1 MVNVD
6 FVLETEPF
14 YNGGVVTLQVS
25 FNKGVSWRVQLK
37 KEHNEVPKLVDIN
50 FRVT

>member
-14 YNGGVVTLQVS
+14 YNGSVVNLQVS

-37 KEHNEVPKLVDIN
+37 KGHNEAPNLVDVK